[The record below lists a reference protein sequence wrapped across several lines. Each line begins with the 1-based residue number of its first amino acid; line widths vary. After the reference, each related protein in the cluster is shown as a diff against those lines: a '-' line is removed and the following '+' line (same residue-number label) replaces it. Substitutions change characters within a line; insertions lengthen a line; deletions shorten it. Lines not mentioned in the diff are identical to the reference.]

1 MDAQQRPTRKRA
13 ARPARKRAA
22 RPASTTKTI
31 IALHSKLWWRSFME
45 NKASM
50 VMTTVMAIM
59 IVATTAGMATGAH
72 FDIVELNQP
81 ALLVMTMA
89 LGSFLYF
96 FTSIVLSGT
105 ENPIEPEHF
114 GALPLR
120 FKDILPGMLVST
132 LVTSRG
138 VISVLNTLIMMVAGT
153 SAFAITNHTTA
164 AIAWPFACLAQLLVT
179 IVIGEACYSMIA
191 RTMHHRG
198 WRELITTVTSMLFIL
213 GFLGMTLLANTVNS
227 FPSHLLTSLSR
238 WSPFGAAAGAAAELS
253 HTPDWN
259 SVPRALAYMVIWA
272 VAVVIFVALWTR
284 AIEASFRNP
293 IHVGGGS
300 QRGVTTQKTTSDGRP
315 PLMNRFAP
323 NTQWGA
329 IFSRGLLYWVR
340 DNRLFYSTLTF
351 PMLCVVYLFMG
362 FTSNDAKLWLA
373 LWMPAFSA
381 VQLLSN
387 VYGYDGPSN
396 WLHIVAGIR
405 GKTMVT
411 ARLIVGLLLVSGLW
425 CITAIAVGIHEHFS
439 ALWFIHGLISFG
451 AILGAMAIGTYM
463 SVMNPYPTS
472 PPGINPMRDRSSGG
486 SAAFSTFFGGTI
498 LLGAAS
504 IPGLILTVMGTAN
517 LPTNSIT
524 EIHLIGWAGLV
535 IHFLIMG
542 GILWLAVRKASY
554 RLDANWPKIFDKV
567 KAWK

>member
-59 IVATTAGMATGAH
+59 IVATTAGMAARAH

-191 RTMHHRG
+191 RIMHHRG

-213 GFLGMTLLANTVNS
+213 GFLGMTLLANAVNS
-227 FPSHLLTSLSR
+227 FPLTCSPASAGGPVRRGRWRRCRAVSHPGLEQCSTCPGLHGHL
-238 WSPFGAAAGAAAELS
+238 
-253 HTPDWN
+253 
-259 SVPRALAYMVIWA
+259 V

-284 AIEASFRNP
+284 AIEAGFRNP

-300 QRGVTTQKTTSDGRP
+300 QRGVTTQ
-315 PLMNRFAP
+315 N
-323 NTQWGA
+323 NQ
-329 IFSRGLLYWVR
+329 
-340 DNRLFYSTLTF
+340 
-351 PMLCVVYLFMG
+351 
-362 FTSNDAKLWLA
+362 
-373 LWMPAFSA
+373 
-381 VQLLSN
+381 
-387 VYGYDGPSN
+387 
-396 WLHIVAGIR
+396 
-405 GKTMVT
+405 
-411 ARLIVGLLLVSGLW
+411 
-425 CITAIAVGIHEHFS
+425 
-439 ALWFIHGLISFG
+439 
-451 AILGAMAIGTYM
+451 
-463 SVMNPYPTS
+463 
-472 PPGINPMRDRSSGG
+472 
-486 SAAFSTFFGGTI
+486 
-498 LLGAAS
+498 
-504 IPGLILTVMGTAN
+504 
-517 LPTNSIT
+517 
-524 EIHLIGWAGLV
+524 
-535 IHFLIMG
+535 
-542 GILWLAVRKASY
+542 
-554 RLDANWPKIFDKV
+554 
-567 KAWK
+567 